1 MLVSEYIGKNHDVFN
16 EFGIL
21 DTFIELDSNY
31 YINICALKTTSI
43 DCFKDSYNKIKNF
56 FTKLYKLLN
65 SYNETKNIV
74 FYNRALEIFNFPEVN
89 ELSIGMSKG
98 IFGKGL
104 TSKVTRKK
112 IIGVAKDLIKEGN
125 KDPEMFLLLG
135 VLCDRIGADL
145 ISDMIS
151 NIILND
157 IKMYTKEMNKKMFND
172 EEFRYN
178 EYKKCY
184 IYYIPKEIV
193 NEIPLPRF
201 MYEVDEAIRVNDKLR
216 NYMNDEIG
224 ENFRRLLKIKKLNK

>member
-1 MLVSEYIGKNHDVFN
+1 
-16 EFGIL
+16 
-21 DTFIELDSNY
+21 
-31 YINICALKTTSI
+31 
-43 DCFKDSYNKIKNF
+43 
-56 FTKLYKLLN
+56 
-65 SYNETKNIV
+65 
-74 FYNRALEIFNFPEVN
+74 
-89 ELSIGMSKG
+89 MSKG

-112 IIGVAKDLIKEGN
+112 IIDVAKDLIKEGN

-135 VLCDRIGADL
+135 VLCDGIGADF

-224 ENFRRLLKIKKLNK
+224 ENFKEAAKNKKIEQMIIF